1 MSDPTIGD
9 LQPFVAPTASSPP
22 PVPTP
27 PAPPPNPPQTTRLSE
42 SGWRKS
48 GATVLIALLTAALT
62 FFVTDYLN
70 RPKLAVHVIR
80 IEQPGIDTFQF
91 SSLGVLGLAEF
102 FTDQPAVDDLASKLG
117 AMKNNPGAVFSLRS
131 AKVTLP
137 VVAVTKAV
145 GDAENAMNRI
155 TNARTEFQLAKNMN
169 DMVSARHALER
180 WNEDPIITG
189 YIADTPQSNDPADI
203 KKALD
208 DSLTELDSTSKT
220 NKDAID
226 KLHEDL
232 NKAQD
237 LAKQKSFVV
246 RVLVVN
252 GGNSAAAVMGLG
264 LLRGDNWNLLMKGG
278 TEPLQT
284 TSSGVDGFAIAPHQ
298 ALTMTFKT
306 DVGSSGT
313 FSDPAGLETA
323 SQQFSSGGLSKCRFN
338 LLTSDDKAVLSDPF
352 PFGGGDKYVQR
363 ATEILRQN
371 PK

>member
-1 MSDPTIGD
+1 MSDPTFGD
-9 LQPFVAPTASSPP
+9 VQLPVTPTAASSAPVATPP
-22 PVPTP
+22 PTSPGATRP
-27 PAPPPNPPQTTRLSE
+27 PE

-48 GATVLIALLTAALT
+48 GAAVLIALVTAALT

-91 SSLGVLGLAEF
+91 NSLAVLGLAEF
-102 FTDQPAVDDLASKLG
+102 FTDQPAVDDLASKAG
-117 AMKNNPGAVFSLRS
+117 ASMKDNPGALFSLRS
-131 AKVTLP
+131 AKVMLP
-137 VVAVTKAV
+137 VAVVTKAV
-145 GDAENAMNRI
+145 GDAENTMNRI
-155 TNARTEFQLAKNMN
+155 SNARTEFQLAKTMN
-169 DMVSARHALER
+169 DMASARHALDT
-180 WNEDPIITG
+180 WNQDPIITG

-208 DSLTELDSTSKT
+208 DSLAKLDSTAKT
-220 NKDAID
+220 NKEAID

-237 LAKQKSFVV
+237 LAKQKTFVV

-264 LLRGDNWNLLMKGG
+264 LLHGDNWNLLMKGG
-278 TEPLQT
+278 TEPVQT
-284 TSSGVDGFAIAPHQ
+284 ISSGVDGFAIAPHQ

-306 DVGSSGT
+306 DAGSSGA
-313 FSDPAGLETA
+313 FSDPAALETA